1 MFLVITTQGHSLIS
15 TCFVRQMW
23 QPYPEFYQCI
33 VYTCIANEGQLR
45 RIRLSFFLDEGEM
58 SGFVRLPSD
67 ILSTIAVFNFLISV
81 YTCIFLVIINMKKR
95 KNTAGPESN
104 WYNKSLS
111 WYRHLAI
118 IRSFTP
124 DTNNDNYK
132 LHELYIHIYIHRD
145 NKTGNQSITFTF

>member
-1 MFLVITTQGHSLIS
+1 
-15 TCFVRQMW
+15 MW

-33 VYTCIANEGQLR
+33 IYPCIANEGQLR

-67 ILSTIAVFNFLISV
+67 IVSTIAVFNFLISV

-104 WYNKSLS
+104 
-111 WYRHLAI
+111 
-118 IRSFTP
+118 
-124 DTNNDNYK
+124 
-132 LHELYIHIYIHRD
+132 
-145 NKTGNQSITFTF
+145 